1 MLSESNFNQLK
12 EKILEQLGRSESGVQ
27 CGGGQGGGQDCDG
40 SAVKSISPSSLLVAL
55 GLLSG
60 VLEVISVLMDRDQVV
75 QFVLEGSLK
84 RKTGLDRAMDDIGGY
99 SFEEVMKALLGRF
112 G

>member
-1 MLSESNFNQLK
+1 MLSENNFNQLK
-12 EKILEQLGRSESGVQ
+12 AKILEQLGQADSGLQ
-27 CGGGQGGGQDCDG
+27 GGGQGCAG
-40 SAVKSISPSSLLVAL
+40 SVTKSLSPSSLLVAL

-60 VLEVISVLMDRDQVV
+60 VLEVISVLIGRDQIV

-84 RKTGLDRAMDDIGGY
+84 RKTELDRAMDDIGGH